1 MPPPHRIDNA
11 GGILPVEAEIV
22 KNTFSQSWLLSRHF
36 WEKKVLVLDTCGK
49 VSFAFTEDTLW
60 QTCCH
65 DRVSVLPDG
74 SEPRETPFRGHL
86 IGIEVSLVYSLIF
99 LRKSQTD

>member
-1 MPPPHRIDNA
+1 MPPLHRIDNA
-11 GGILPVEAEIV
+11 GGILPVEVEIV
-22 KNTFSQSWLLSRHF
+22 KNTFSQNWLLSRHF

-49 VSFAFTEDTLW
+49 VSFAFTEDTLADLLSRSCPCAALW
-60 QTCCH
+60 VRTQG
-65 DRVSVLPDG
+65 D
-74 SEPRETPFRGHL
+74 PFRGHL